1 MQVIIELDHDM
12 ATRLRNEPEVRHL
25 SMSDAMVELTRRTLQ
40 QLEDERSPDVFAAKC
55 VEYVTTFETGKR
67 FGIIQAVPRG
77 EACNGTFLRAVTK
90 ALVASTEIVRLL
102 PDEEQVLAPLGRRH
116 IRLVFERI

>member
-1 MQVIIELDHDM
+1 MQVIIELDPNL

-55 VEYVTTFETGKR
+55 MEHVAKFEKGKR
-67 FGIIQAVPRG
+67 FGIIQAIPHG
-77 EACNGTFLRAVTK
+77 ETFDSTFLRAVTK
-90 ALVASTEIVRLL
+90 ALTTNPELVRLL
-102 PDEEQVLAPLGRRH
+102 SDEEQVLEPLGRRN
-116 IRLVFERI
+116 IRVQFERI